1 MNLRVIAAASL
12 FALALPAVSAIAQ
25 TPSVTTLQ
33 ATPDER
39 ARQWLTLVDD
49 SNYTQGIAQMG
60 ELARTTEMGKL
71 PQIREPLGA
80 MAERNLKEITLS
92 KTAPG
97 LPGGQYA
104 LVQYASRFANRA
116 MAIETVTLAM
126 TKAGWAVVAYRVE

>member
-1 MNLRVIAAASL
+1 MTRI
-12 FALALPAVSAIAQ
+12 FALLLTFNLALPVVHASAQ
-25 TPSVTTLQ
+25 TPLITGAQT
-33 ATPDER
+33 TPDER

-60 ELARTTEMGKL
+60 ELARTAEMGKL

-80 MAERNLKEITLS
+80 MAERNLKEIALS

-97 LPGGQYA
+97 LPAGQYA

-116 MAIETVTLAM
+116 AALETVTLAM
-126 TKAGWAVVAYRVE
+126 TKSGWAVVGYRVE